1 MKVYQKGDI
10 YTIAGREKGSA
21 NDYFE
26 SGVVRADLV
35 LKDYIKIFHPE
46 IFPKDSLLYMKKL
59 N

>member
-1 MKVYQKGDI
+1 LQVKKKAQ
-10 YTIAGREKGSA
+10 A

-46 IFPKDSLLYMKKL
+46 IFTKDSLVYMKRIK
-59 N
+59 